1 MSLLDPVVKPI
12 VDRVKKP
19 VRWGAGHVV
28 PRTYF
33 RTAAKNGDL
42 QGMLIA
48 RAPGAHTFEL
58 LDLFEQARARG
69 PLYRGRL
76 THMAVDHA
84 VVKEV
89 LTSNDFRVGVPSAAV
104 GALGKIAQWAALEVI
119 SPVEPP
125 SLLVTD
131 PPDHTRYRK
140 LVTRV
145 FSVKAVQR
153 LTHRTEEIAAGLL
166 DDLDKQLAGGPGGG
180 PTVPIDLIES
190 YCALLPVTVIAEILG
205 VPMADRAKVLDFGTA
220 AAPSLDLGLDWR
232 TFSQVESGLQEFDA
246 WLTDHLET
254 LRRDPGDDLLS
265 ELVAAQEDGV
275 GLTPHE
281 LKSTAG
287 LVLAAGFE
295 TTVNL
300 LGNGIALLH
309 DHPEQLARLRA
320 DPTLWAN
327 ATDEILRFDPPVLL
341 TGRIAAVDTEVAG
354 TPVAARSV
362 VTTVLAAANRDPKV
376 FTDPDRFDVTRENA
390 REHVSFSAG
399 RHYCLG
405 AALARME
412 GEVGLRMLFERF
424 PDLTLAPGAQRRPTR
439 ILRGYEVLPATLR
452 S

>member
-1 MSLLDPVVKPI
+1 MSVLDPVVKPV
-12 VDRVKKP
+12 VDRVKQP
-19 VRWGAGHVV
+19 VRWGAGHVL
-28 PRTYF
+28 PRAFF
-33 RTAAKNGDL
+33 RSAAKSGDL
-42 QGMLIA
+42 QGQLIA
-48 RAPGAHTFEL
+48 KAPGAHTFEL
-58 LDLFEQARARG
+58 LDLFEQARATG

-76 THMAVDHA
+76 THMAIDHEA
-84 VVKEV
+84 VREV
-89 LTSNDFRVGVPSAAV
+89 LTSNDFHTGMPTAAAGALAKVARWAAV
-104 GALGKIAQWAALEVI
+104 DVI

-153 LTHRTEEIAAGLL
+153 LTSRTEEIAGGLL
-166 DDLDKQLAGGPGGG
+166 DDLEKQVADGRE
-180 PTVPIDLIES
+180 PIDLVEA
-190 YCALLPVTVIAEILG
+190 YCSLLPVTVIAEILG
-205 VPMADRAKVLDFGTA
+205 VPMEDRAKVLEFGTA

-232 TFSQVESGLQEFDA
+232 TFRQVEGGLRKFDA
-246 WLTDHLET
+246 WLTHHLET
-254 LRRDPGDDLLS
+254 LRRNPGDNLLS

-275 GLTPHE
+275 GLPPQE

-309 DHPEQLARLRA
+309 EHPDQLALLRQ

-327 ATDEILRFDPPVLL
+327 ATDEILRYDPPVLL
-341 TGRIAAVDTEVAG
+341 TGRIAAVDTEVLGTRISAG
-354 TPVAARSV
+354 GLVS
-362 VTTVLAAANRDPKV
+362 TVLAAANRDPKV
-376 FTDPDRFDVTRENA
+376 FADPGRFDVTRENA
-390 REHVSFSAG
+390 KDHISFSAG

-439 ILRGYEVLPATLR
+439 ILRGYENLPARLR
-452 S
+452 G

>member
-1 MSLLDPVVKPI
+1 MTLLDPVVKPV

-19 VRWGAGHVV
+19 VRWSVGHAL
-28 PRTYF
+28 PRAFF
-33 RTAAKNGDL
+33 RNAASRGDL
-42 QGMLIA
+42 QGRLIEA
-48 RAPGAHTFEL
+48 APGAHTFEL
-58 LDLFEQARARG
+58 LDLFEEARSHG
-69 PLYRGRL
+69 PIYSGRL
-76 THMAVDHA
+76 TNMAVDMEA
-84 VVKEV
+84 VREV
-89 LTSNDFRVGVPSAAV
+89 LTSADFHTGLPQTATGFLQRA
-104 GALGKIAQWAALEVI
+104 AQWSAIDVI

-153 LTHRTEEIAAGLL
+153 LTSRTEEIAAGLL
-166 DDLDKQLAGGPGGG
+166 DDLEKHLAAHPGES
-180 PTVPIDLIES
+180 VDLVEA
-190 YCALLPVTVIAEILG
+190 YCSLLPVTVIAEILG
-205 VPMADRAKVLDFGTA
+205 VPLEDRAKVLDFGTA

-232 TFSQVESGLQEFDA
+232 TFNQVEGGLREFDT
-246 WLTDHLET
+246 WLTRHLEQ
-254 LRRDPGDDLLS
+254 LRRNPGDNLLS
-265 ELVAAQEDGV
+265 ELVAAQDEGI

-300 LGNGIALLH
+300 LGNGIMLLH
-309 DHPEQLARLRA
+309 DHPDQLELLRQ
-320 DPTLWAN
+320 DPSLWAN

-341 TGRIAAVDTEVAG
+341 TGRTASRDTEVCGTRIGAG
-354 TPVAARSV
+354 GM

-376 FTDPDRFDVTRENA
+376 FADPGRFDVTRENA
-390 REHVSFSAG
+390 KDHVSFSAG

-412 GEVGLRMLFERF
+412 GEVGLRMFFERF
-424 PDLTLAPGAQRRPTR
+424 PDARIAPGATRRPTR
-439 ILRGYEVLPATLR
+439 ILRGYETLPAVLR
-452 S
+452 G

>member
-1 MSLLDPVVKPI
+1 MSVLEPVVKPV

-19 VRWGAGHVV
+19 VRWGAGHVL
-28 PRTYF
+28 PRMFF
-33 RTAAKNGDL
+33 RAAAKRGDL
-42 QGMLIA
+42 QGVLIA
-48 RAPGAHTFEL
+48 KAPGAHTFEL
-58 LDLFEQARARG
+58 LDLFEEARSYG
-69 PLYRGRL
+69 PVYRGRL
-76 THMAVDHA
+76 TQMAVDHA
-84 VVKEV
+84 AVKEV
-89 LTSNDFRVGVPSAAV
+89 LTSGDFHTGMPSAAA
-104 GALGKIAQWAALEVI
+104 GAVAKVARWAAIEVI

-153 LTHRTEEIAAGLL
+153 LTSRTEEIAAGLL
-166 DDLDKQLAGGPGGG
+166 DDIEKRLAEAPGSD
-180 PTVPIDLIES
+180 PIDLVET

-205 VPMADRAKVLDFGTA
+205 VPMEDRAKVLQFGTA
-220 AAPSLDLGLDWR
+220 AAPSLDLGLDWA
-232 TFSQVESGLQEFDA
+232 TFCQVESGLQEFDA
-246 WLTDHLET
+246 WLTQHLEK
-254 LRRDPGDDLLS
+254 LRRNPEDNLLS
-265 ELVAAQEDGV
+265 ELLAAQEDGV

-300 LGNGIALLH
+300 LGNGIKLLH
-309 DHPEQLARLRA
+309 DHPDQLALLRQ

-327 ATDEILRFDPPVLL
+327 ATDEILRYDPPVLL
-341 TGRIAAVDTEVAG
+341 TGRIASVDTEVAG
-354 TPVAARSV
+354 TRVSAGGL

-376 FTDPDRFDVTRENA
+376 FSDPARFDVTRENA
-390 REHVSFSAG
+390 KDHVSFSAG

-424 PDLTLAPGAQRRPTR
+424 PGLVIAPGAKRRPTR
-439 ILRGYEVLPATLR
+439 ILRGYETLPARLR
-452 S
+452 

>member
-1 MSLLDPVVKPI
+1 MTLLDPVVRPV
-12 VDRVKKP
+12 VDRAKKP
-19 VRWGAGHVV
+19 VRWGVGHVL

-33 RTAAKNGDL
+33 RTAARNGDL
-42 QGMLIA
+42 QGRLIA
-48 RAPGAHTFEL
+48 KAPGAHTFEL
-58 LDLFEQARARG
+58 IDLFEQARAYG
-69 PLYRGRL
+69 PIYRGRL
-76 THMAVDHA
+76 THMAVDHEA
-84 VVKEV
+84 VKEV
-89 LTSNDFRVGVPSAAV
+89 LTSHDFRTGMPSAAA
-104 GALGKIAQWAALEVI
+104 GALQRIARWAALDVV

-145 FSVKAVQR
+145 FSVKAVQQ

-166 DDLDKQLAGGPGGG
+166 DDMEKQLANTPGGE
-180 PTVPIDLIES
+180 PVDLVAA
-190 YCALLPVTVIAEILG
+190 YCSLLPVTVIAEILG
-205 VPMADRAKVLDFGTA
+205 VPLEERAKVLEFGMA

-232 TFSQVESGLQEFDA
+232 TFRRVEGGLRAFDA
-246 WLTDHLET
+246 WLGEHLEE
-254 LRRDPGDDLLS
+254 LRRNPGDNLLS
-265 ELVAAQEDGV
+265 ELAVAQDEGV
-275 GLTPHE
+275 GLTPRE

-309 DHPEQLARLRA
+309 EHPDQLALLRA

-327 ATDEILRFDPPVLL
+327 ATDEILRYDPPVLL
-341 TGRIAAVDTEVAG
+341 TGRIAAADTEVAG
-354 TPVAARSV
+354 MSIPRGGL

-376 FTDPDRFDVTRENA
+376 FTDPDRFDVTRDNA
-390 REHVSFSAG
+390 KEHVSFSAG

-439 ILRGYEVLPATLR
+439 ILRGYETLPARLR
-452 S
+452 G